1 MIRKIP
7 LKWRNP
13 FFPVASGSEPF
24 VLKFPFLKNYFLTSP
39 LPNFQPLAPRS
50 KPFRFQFSTK
60 KRARA
65 TQRSATRTREVFF
78 VSLLVLLEYYLA
90 LLDHLANVDQ
100 GVAHA
105 SQGCVDADA
114 CQLGDFLETHIG
126 IVPQNNDFA
135 LFGRKHIY

>member
-13 FFPVASGSEPF
+13 FSPVASGSEPF

-60 KRARA
+60 KKSPGHAKERNPDPGGFFRQPFGFIGVLPRAPRP
-65 TQRSATRTREVFF
+65 SCE
-78 VSLLVLLEYYLA
+78 
-90 LLDHLANVDQ
+90 
-100 GVAHA
+100 
-105 SQGCVDADA
+105 C
-114 CQLGDFLETHIG
+114 
-126 IVPQNNDFA
+126 
-135 LFGRKHIY
+135 